1 MDTKKLDRWASL
13 LLDTGK
19 RNNLVNFKDTK
30 ASTVEIILPSPD
42 ELFTK
47 VESSASF
54 EVFDPQIADDEDEDY
69 SEESSASDENQDEK
83 GKPAVQEKLNRQEYI
98 DTYGTRIKN
107 NQILLF
113 NPNVNPVNAL
123 KNIDK
128 KAREHLEETG
138 VNVAYIA
145 FGFIHWKESA
155 DSSFVYRAPI
165 LLAPVTFSNDSAID
179 PWFVK
184 MTDDDVVVNPTFS
197 FKMNAEQGITLPEYE
212 NDGLE
217 EYLAKVENQIS
228 KIGWTVTKE
237 CKIGI
242 FSFLKMNMYKD
253 LMDNKDAIL
262 KNNNVRMLLG
272 EPVDTT
278 QGISIENGEH
288 HLNNPL
294 VELNNVVD
302 ADSSQ
307 IEAIEMAKAGASF
320 VLQGPPG
327 TGKSQTITNII
338 AECLCDGKKVLFVS
352 EKQAALNVVFDKLKK
367 AGLGEFCLE
376 LHSYKSNKK
385 NVIDNL
391 CSTLRAAKTSVSSQ
405 AESEI
410 ESKINSQKK
419 LDAYDEELHKKRD
432 VINKSLYQ
440 LYDAYAANRNAPD
453 VRVFIKNIDQKGDE
467 YLKNAL
473 GLLEQY
479 VAFVPSVGYQYRH
492 NPWYGY
498 VNQDTSYQMRE
509 NIKTCLEDMIAVSK
523 KYIELQKIIAV
534 NYGIDCNTLN
544 QTQLWDNFFTLAS
557 ESQILTPSFLKQSAC
572 AYLQEKLQEM
582 ENLGTEIV
590 RQRDEINRQYDDDIY
605 RLDADDAYKKL
616 TRVYTNCIGRFFNS
630 EYRKL
635 IADIKLNSK
644 SGKKPSYREAVD
656 LTNNLNIYHE
666 KMRNFEAVESPLK
679 SSLGSAYKGVDS
691 DWTIILN
698 QIAKLKELFD
708 SGASFSKL
716 EMFTN
721 VDYEEHKSDFAV
733 IAKQLGELREKCNNA
748 VELLSKSF
756 DSDIFDIKN
765 SSFEELLSKF
775 KACIN
780 EFDKL
785 DNWCRFESLLNKLKS
800 QEITEYI
807 DATIEANVRAE
818 DIISAYQCNFYRQ
831 WIDYIQHLTPV
842 LSGFNRVAHDQQVN
856 TFSKEDNTQ
865 FAISKVQIRSKLSQ
879 NRPSLDYVSPGSAVS
894 VLLREGEKRRKQKSI
909 RKLMDEAGELI
920 QVIKPC
926 FLMSPLS
933 VSTFLNT
940 DSVKFDTVVFDEAS
954 QIFPQDAIGAIYRG
968 KQLIVVGDSRQ
979 MPPSNFFG
987 SNVELDDGDEETGD
1001 ITDFESILDLC
1012 STTFAQLRLRWHYR
1026 SRYEQL
1032 ITFSNRHFY
1041 DNDLVTFP
1049 SSTTDKKWIGV
1060 DYYCVEDGIF
1070 DHRSR
1075 NNRKEAEFIVDL
1087 IYKNI
1092 EQFPDRSLGV
1102 VAFSVSQQDLIDKL
1116 LSKRRQTDPSKE
1128 FFFRRDAEEP
1138 FFIKNLETVQGDERD
1153 TIIFSVAY
1161 AKDSSGRLMHN
1172 FGPLN
1177 RVGGERRLNVAVT
1190 RAKFNVQLVAS
1201 IHHTDID
1208 LGRTKAEGARL
1219 LKNYLDYAENGAV
1232 AIEREVNINSFE
1244 QFDSEFELEVCEFL
1258 RQNGYDVDTQVGCS
1272 NFRIDLGIKR
1282 HDTSD
1287 YVLAVECDGATYHSS
1302 KNARDRDRL
1311 RQQILENMGW
1321 KFYRIWST
1329 DWFKNTSVEKERLLK
1344 AAKEAM
1350 NDDVPHEI
1358 NSNRD
1363 EENETSAD
1371 EVFEETMQ
1379 ENHKTFPEYKQADVY
1394 RFSVTDNFQAF
1405 VKKVMDIEAPVSEEW
1420 LLKRIPWM
1428 FGREKVTKAVKD
1440 EYEKKMFRCERN
1452 GIIRR
1457 NGFLYSSGMKEF
1469 ELRVPNGVDD
1479 KRDINYICR
1488 EELGS
1493 GMFEIIK
1500 QNMSIEKE
1508 SLYKYLAK
1516 LLGINRLT
1524 DKVVWKMDDALDA
1537 IKSLVEIDNG
1547 IISIIQS

>member
-1 MDTKKLDRWASL
+1 
-13 LLDTGK
+13 
-19 RNNLVNFKDTK
+19 
-30 ASTVEIILPSPD
+30 
-42 ELFTK
+42 
-47 VESSASF
+47 
-54 EVFDPQIADDEDEDY
+54 
-69 SEESSASDENQDEK
+69 
-83 GKPAVQEKLNRQEYI
+83 
-98 DTYGTRIKN
+98 
-107 NQILLF
+107 
-113 NPNVNPVNAL
+113 
-123 KNIDK
+123 
-128 KAREHLEETG
+128 
-138 VNVAYIA
+138 
-145 FGFIHWKESA
+145 
-155 DSSFVYRAPI
+155 
-165 LLAPVTFSNDSAID
+165 
-179 PWFVK
+179 
-184 MTDDDVVVNPTFS
+184 
-197 FKMNAEQGITLPEYE
+197 
-212 NDGLE
+212 
-217 EYLAKVENQIS
+217 
-228 KIGWTVTKE
+228 
-237 CKIGI
+237 
-242 FSFLKMNMYKD
+242 
-253 LMDNKDAIL
+253 
-262 KNNNVRMLLG
+262 
-272 EPVDTT
+272 
-278 QGISIENGEH
+278 
-288 HLNNPL
+288 
-294 VELNNVVD
+294 
-302 ADSSQ
+302 
-307 IEAIEMAKAGASF
+307 
-320 VLQGPPG
+320 
-327 TGKSQTITNII
+327 
-338 AECLCDGKKVLFVS
+338 
-352 EKQAALNVVFDKLKK
+352 
-367 AGLGEFCLE
+367 
-376 LHSYKSNKK
+376 
-385 NVIDNL
+385 
-391 CSTLRAAKTSVSSQ
+391 
-405 AESEI
+405 
-410 ESKINSQKK
+410 
-419 LDAYDEELHKKRD
+419 
-432 VINKSLYQ
+432 
-440 LYDAYAANRNAPD
+440 
-453 VRVFIKNIDQKGDE
+453 
-467 YLKNAL
+467 
-473 GLLEQY
+473 
-479 VAFVPSVGYQYRH
+479 
-492 NPWYGY
+492 
-498 VNQDTSYQMRE
+498 MRE

-544 QTQLWDNFFTLAS
+544 QTQLWDNLFTLAS

-572 AYLQEKLQEM
+572 AYLQEKLKEM

-644 SGKKPSYREAVD
+644 SGKKPSYREAVG

-666 KMRNFEAVESPLK
+666 KMRNFEAIESPLK

-818 DIISAYQCNFYRQ
+818 DIISAYQRNFYRQ

-1116 LSKRRQTDPSKE
+1116 LSKRRQADPSKE

-1232 AIEREVNINSFE
+1232 AIEREINVNSFE

-1272 NFRIDLGIKR
+1272 NFKIDLGIKR

-1350 NDDVPHEI
+1350 NDDVLHEI

-1479 KRDINYICR
+1479 KRDISYICR

-1537 IKSLVEIDNG
+1537 IKTLVEIDNG

>member
-1 MDTKKLDRWASL
+1 
-13 LLDTGK
+13 
-19 RNNLVNFKDTK
+19 
-30 ASTVEIILPSPD
+30 
-42 ELFTK
+42 
-47 VESSASF
+47 
-54 EVFDPQIADDEDEDY
+54 
-69 SEESSASDENQDEK
+69 
-83 GKPAVQEKLNRQEYI
+83 
-98 DTYGTRIKN
+98 
-107 NQILLF
+107 
-113 NPNVNPVNAL
+113 
-123 KNIDK
+123 
-128 KAREHLEETG
+128 
-138 VNVAYIA
+138 
-145 FGFIHWKESA
+145 
-155 DSSFVYRAPI
+155 
-165 LLAPVTFSNDSAID
+165 
-179 PWFVK
+179 
-184 MTDDDVVVNPTFS
+184 
-197 FKMNAEQGITLPEYE
+197 
-212 NDGLE
+212 
-217 EYLAKVENQIS
+217 
-228 KIGWTVTKE
+228 
-237 CKIGI
+237 
-242 FSFLKMNMYKD
+242 
-253 LMDNKDAIL
+253 
-262 KNNNVRMLLG
+262 
-272 EPVDTT
+272 
-278 QGISIENGEH
+278 
-288 HLNNPL
+288 
-294 VELNNVVD
+294 
-302 ADSSQ
+302 
-307 IEAIEMAKAGASF
+307 
-320 VLQGPPG
+320 
-327 TGKSQTITNII
+327 
-338 AECLCDGKKVLFVS
+338 
-352 EKQAALNVVFDKLKK
+352 
-367 AGLGEFCLE
+367 
-376 LHSYKSNKK
+376 
-385 NVIDNL
+385 
-391 CSTLRAAKTSVSSQ
+391 
-405 AESEI
+405 
-410 ESKINSQKK
+410 
-419 LDAYDEELHKKRD
+419 
-432 VINKSLYQ
+432 
-440 LYDAYAANRNAPD
+440 
-453 VRVFIKNIDQKGDE
+453 
-467 YLKNAL
+467 
-473 GLLEQY
+473 
-479 VAFVPSVGYQYRH
+479 
-492 NPWYGY
+492 
-498 VNQDTSYQMRE
+498 
-509 NIKTCLEDMIAVSK
+509 
-523 KYIELQKIIAV
+523 
-534 NYGIDCNTLN
+534 
-544 QTQLWDNFFTLAS
+544 
-557 ESQILTPSFLKQSAC
+557 
-572 AYLQEKLQEM
+572 
-582 ENLGTEIV
+582 
-590 RQRDEINRQYDDDIY
+590 
-605 RLDADDAYKKL
+605 
-616 TRVYTNCIGRFFNS
+616 
-630 EYRKL
+630 
-635 IADIKLNSK
+635 
-644 SGKKPSYREAVD
+644 
-656 LTNNLNIYHE
+656 
-666 KMRNFEAVESPLK
+666 
-679 SSLGSAYKGVDS
+679 
-691 DWTIILN
+691 
-698 QIAKLKELFD
+698 
-708 SGASFSKL
+708 
-716 EMFTN
+716 MFTN

-818 DIISAYQCNFYRQ
+818 DIISAYQRNFYRQ

-1116 LSKRRQTDPSKE
+1116 LSKRRQADPSKE

-1219 LKNYLDYAENGAV
+1219 LKNYLDYAENGAI
-1232 AIEREVNINSFE
+1232 AIEREVNVNSFE

-1394 RFSVTDNFQAF
+1394 RFSVTDNFQDF
-1405 VKKVMDIEAPVSEEW
+1405 VKKVMDIEAPISEER

-1537 IKSLVEIDNG
+1537 IKSLVEIDNS
-1547 IISIIQS
+1547 IISIIQN

>member
-1 MDTKKLDRWASL
+1 
-13 LLDTGK
+13 
-19 RNNLVNFKDTK
+19 
-30 ASTVEIILPSPD
+30 
-42 ELFTK
+42 
-47 VESSASF
+47 
-54 EVFDPQIADDEDEDY
+54 
-69 SEESSASDENQDEK
+69 
-83 GKPAVQEKLNRQEYI
+83 
-98 DTYGTRIKN
+98 
-107 NQILLF
+107 
-113 NPNVNPVNAL
+113 
-123 KNIDK
+123 
-128 KAREHLEETG
+128 
-138 VNVAYIA
+138 
-145 FGFIHWKESA
+145 
-155 DSSFVYRAPI
+155 
-165 LLAPVTFSNDSAID
+165 
-179 PWFVK
+179 
-184 MTDDDVVVNPTFS
+184 
-197 FKMNAEQGITLPEYE
+197 
-212 NDGLE
+212 
-217 EYLAKVENQIS
+217 
-228 KIGWTVTKE
+228 
-237 CKIGI
+237 
-242 FSFLKMNMYKD
+242 
-253 LMDNKDAIL
+253 
-262 KNNNVRMLLG
+262 
-272 EPVDTT
+272 
-278 QGISIENGEH
+278 
-288 HLNNPL
+288 
-294 VELNNVVD
+294 
-302 ADSSQ
+302 
-307 IEAIEMAKAGASF
+307 
-320 VLQGPPG
+320 
-327 TGKSQTITNII
+327 
-338 AECLCDGKKVLFVS
+338 
-352 EKQAALNVVFDKLKK
+352 
-367 AGLGEFCLE
+367 
-376 LHSYKSNKK
+376 
-385 NVIDNL
+385 
-391 CSTLRAAKTSVSSQ
+391 
-405 AESEI
+405 
-410 ESKINSQKK
+410 
-419 LDAYDEELHKKRD
+419 
-432 VINKSLYQ
+432 
-440 LYDAYAANRNAPD
+440 
-453 VRVFIKNIDQKGDE
+453 
-467 YLKNAL
+467 
-473 GLLEQY
+473 
-479 VAFVPSVGYQYRH
+479 
-492 NPWYGY
+492 
-498 VNQDTSYQMRE
+498 MRE

-590 RQRDEINRQYDDDIY
+590 RQRDEINRQYDDDVY

-807 DATIEANVRAE
+807 DATIEANVCAE
-818 DIISAYQCNFYRQ
+818 DIISAYQRNFYRQ

-909 RKLMDEAGELI
+909 RKIMDEAGELI

-1116 LSKRRQTDPSKE
+1116 LSKRRQADPSKE

-1219 LKNYLDYAENGAV
+1219 LKNYLDYAENGAI
-1232 AIEREVNINSFE
+1232 AIEREVNVNSFE

-1371 EVFEETMQ
+1371 EVFEENMQ
-1379 ENHKTFPEYKQADVY
+1379 ENHKAFPEYKQADVY
-1394 RFSVTDNFQAF
+1394 RFSVTDNFQSF

-1547 IISIIQS
+1547 IISIIQN

>member
-1 MDTKKLDRWASL
+1 M
-13 LLDTGK
+13 
-19 RNNLVNFKDTK
+19 
-30 ASTVEIILPSPD
+30 
-42 ELFTK
+42 
-47 VESSASF
+47 
-54 EVFDPQIADDEDEDY
+54 
-69 SEESSASDENQDEK
+69 
-83 GKPAVQEKLNRQEYI
+83 
-98 DTYGTRIKN
+98 
-107 NQILLF
+107 
-113 NPNVNPVNAL
+113 
-123 KNIDK
+123 
-128 KAREHLEETG
+128 
-138 VNVAYIA
+138 
-145 FGFIHWKESA
+145 
-155 DSSFVYRAPI
+155 
-165 LLAPVTFSNDSAID
+165 
-179 PWFVK
+179 
-184 MTDDDVVVNPTFS
+184 
-197 FKMNAEQGITLPEYE
+197 
-212 NDGLE
+212 
-217 EYLAKVENQIS
+217 
-228 KIGWTVTKE
+228 
-237 CKIGI
+237 
-242 FSFLKMNMYKD
+242 
-253 LMDNKDAIL
+253 
-262 KNNNVRMLLG
+262 
-272 EPVDTT
+272 
-278 QGISIENGEH
+278 
-288 HLNNPL
+288 
-294 VELNNVVD
+294 D

-367 AGLGEFCLE
+367 AGLGEFCLG

-775 KACIN
+775 KPCIN

-818 DIISAYQCNFYRQ
+818 DIISAYQRNFYRQ
-831 WIDYIQHLTPV
+831 WIEYIQHLTPV

-1116 LSKRRQTDPSKE
+1116 LSKRRQADPSKE

-1232 AIEREVNINSFE
+1232 AIEREVNVNSFE

-1321 KFYRIWST
+1321 NFYRIWST

-1358 NSNRD
+1358 NSNRG

-1469 ELRVPNGVDD
+1469 GLRVPNGVDD

-1547 IISIIQS
+1547 IISIIQN

>member
-1 MDTKKLDRWASL
+1 M
-13 LLDTGK
+13 
-19 RNNLVNFKDTK
+19 
-30 ASTVEIILPSPD
+30 
-42 ELFTK
+42 
-47 VESSASF
+47 
-54 EVFDPQIADDEDEDY
+54 
-69 SEESSASDENQDEK
+69 
-83 GKPAVQEKLNRQEYI
+83 
-98 DTYGTRIKN
+98 
-107 NQILLF
+107 
-113 NPNVNPVNAL
+113 
-123 KNIDK
+123 
-128 KAREHLEETG
+128 
-138 VNVAYIA
+138 
-145 FGFIHWKESA
+145 
-155 DSSFVYRAPI
+155 
-165 LLAPVTFSNDSAID
+165 
-179 PWFVK
+179 
-184 MTDDDVVVNPTFS
+184 
-197 FKMNAEQGITLPEYE
+197 
-212 NDGLE
+212 
-217 EYLAKVENQIS
+217 
-228 KIGWTVTKE
+228 
-237 CKIGI
+237 
-242 FSFLKMNMYKD
+242 
-253 LMDNKDAIL
+253 
-262 KNNNVRMLLG
+262 
-272 EPVDTT
+272 
-278 QGISIENGEH
+278 
-288 HLNNPL
+288 
-294 VELNNVVD
+294 
-302 ADSSQ
+302 
-307 IEAIEMAKAGASF
+307 
-320 VLQGPPG
+320 
-327 TGKSQTITNII
+327 
-338 AECLCDGKKVLFVS
+338 
-352 EKQAALNVVFDKLKK
+352 
-367 AGLGEFCLE
+367 
-376 LHSYKSNKK
+376 
-385 NVIDNL
+385 
-391 CSTLRAAKTSVSSQ
+391 
-405 AESEI
+405 
-410 ESKINSQKK
+410 
-419 LDAYDEELHKKRD
+419 
-432 VINKSLYQ
+432 
-440 LYDAYAANRNAPD
+440 
-453 VRVFIKNIDQKGDE
+453 
-467 YLKNAL
+467 
-473 GLLEQY
+473 
-479 VAFVPSVGYQYRH
+479 
-492 NPWYGY
+492 
-498 VNQDTSYQMRE
+498 
-509 NIKTCLEDMIAVSK
+509 
-523 KYIELQKIIAV
+523 
-534 NYGIDCNTLN
+534 
-544 QTQLWDNFFTLAS
+544 
-557 ESQILTPSFLKQSAC
+557 
-572 AYLQEKLQEM
+572 
-582 ENLGTEIV
+582 
-590 RQRDEINRQYDDDIY
+590 
-605 RLDADDAYKKL
+605 
-616 TRVYTNCIGRFFNS
+616 
-630 EYRKL
+630 
-635 IADIKLNSK
+635 
-644 SGKKPSYREAVD
+644 
-656 LTNNLNIYHE
+656 
-666 KMRNFEAVESPLK
+666 
-679 SSLGSAYKGVDS
+679 
-691 DWTIILN
+691 
-698 QIAKLKELFD
+698 
-708 SGASFSKL
+708 

-818 DIISAYQCNFYRQ
+818 DIISAYQRNFYRQ

-865 FAISKVQIRSKLSQ
+865 FAISKVHIRSKLSQ

-1116 LSKRRQTDPSKE
+1116 LSKRRQADPSKE

-1219 LKNYLDYAENGAV
+1219 LKNYLDYAENGAI
-1232 AIEREVNINSFE
+1232 AIEREVNVNSFE

-1405 VKKVMDIEAPVSEEW
+1405 VKKVMDIEAPISEER

-1537 IKSLVEIDNG
+1537 IKSLVEIDNS
-1547 IISIIQS
+1547 IISIIQN

>member
-1 MDTKKLDRWASL
+1 M
-13 LLDTGK
+13 
-19 RNNLVNFKDTK
+19 
-30 ASTVEIILPSPD
+30 
-42 ELFTK
+42 
-47 VESSASF
+47 
-54 EVFDPQIADDEDEDY
+54 
-69 SEESSASDENQDEK
+69 
-83 GKPAVQEKLNRQEYI
+83 
-98 DTYGTRIKN
+98 
-107 NQILLF
+107 
-113 NPNVNPVNAL
+113 
-123 KNIDK
+123 
-128 KAREHLEETG
+128 
-138 VNVAYIA
+138 
-145 FGFIHWKESA
+145 
-155 DSSFVYRAPI
+155 
-165 LLAPVTFSNDSAID
+165 
-179 PWFVK
+179 
-184 MTDDDVVVNPTFS
+184 
-197 FKMNAEQGITLPEYE
+197 
-212 NDGLE
+212 
-217 EYLAKVENQIS
+217 
-228 KIGWTVTKE
+228 
-237 CKIGI
+237 
-242 FSFLKMNMYKD
+242 
-253 LMDNKDAIL
+253 
-262 KNNNVRMLLG
+262 
-272 EPVDTT
+272 
-278 QGISIENGEH
+278 
-288 HLNNPL
+288 
-294 VELNNVVD
+294 
-302 ADSSQ
+302 
-307 IEAIEMAKAGASF
+307 
-320 VLQGPPG
+320 
-327 TGKSQTITNII
+327 
-338 AECLCDGKKVLFVS
+338 
-352 EKQAALNVVFDKLKK
+352 
-367 AGLGEFCLE
+367 
-376 LHSYKSNKK
+376 
-385 NVIDNL
+385 
-391 CSTLRAAKTSVSSQ
+391 
-405 AESEI
+405 
-410 ESKINSQKK
+410 
-419 LDAYDEELHKKRD
+419 
-432 VINKSLYQ
+432 
-440 LYDAYAANRNAPD
+440 
-453 VRVFIKNIDQKGDE
+453 
-467 YLKNAL
+467 
-473 GLLEQY
+473 
-479 VAFVPSVGYQYRH
+479 
-492 NPWYGY
+492 
-498 VNQDTSYQMRE
+498 
-509 NIKTCLEDMIAVSK
+509 
-523 KYIELQKIIAV
+523 
-534 NYGIDCNTLN
+534 
-544 QTQLWDNFFTLAS
+544 
-557 ESQILTPSFLKQSAC
+557 
-572 AYLQEKLQEM
+572 
-582 ENLGTEIV
+582 
-590 RQRDEINRQYDDDIY
+590 
-605 RLDADDAYKKL
+605 
-616 TRVYTNCIGRFFNS
+616 
-630 EYRKL
+630 
-635 IADIKLNSK
+635 
-644 SGKKPSYREAVD
+644 
-656 LTNNLNIYHE
+656 
-666 KMRNFEAVESPLK
+666 
-679 SSLGSAYKGVDS
+679 
-691 DWTIILN
+691 
-698 QIAKLKELFD
+698 
-708 SGASFSKL
+708 
-716 EMFTN
+716 
-721 VDYEEHKSDFAV
+721 
-733 IAKQLGELREKCNNA
+733 
-748 VELLSKSF
+748 
-756 DSDIFDIKN
+756 
-765 SSFEELLSKF
+765 
-775 KACIN
+775 
-780 EFDKL
+780 
-785 DNWCRFESLLNKLKS
+785 
-800 QEITEYI
+800 
-807 DATIEANVRAE
+807 
-818 DIISAYQCNFYRQ
+818 
-831 WIDYIQHLTPV
+831 
-842 LSGFNRVAHDQQVN
+842 AHDQQVN

-879 NRPSLDYVSPGSAVS
+879 NRPSLDYVSQGSAVS

-1116 LSKRRQTDPSKE
+1116 LSKRRQADPSKE

-1232 AIEREVNINSFE
+1232 AIEREVNVNSFE

>member
-1 MDTKKLDRWASL
+1 MNVHEDL
-13 LLDTGK
+13 LNNGK
-19 RNNLVNFKDTK
+19 NNC
-30 ASTVEIILPSPD
+30 S
-42 ELFTK
+42 FT
-47 VESSASF
+47 
-54 EVFDPQIADDEDEDY
+54 EDEVDIMC
-69 SEESSASDENQDEK
+69 SEDGD
-83 GKPAVQEKLNRQEYI
+83 
-98 DTYGTRIKN
+98 DT
-107 NQILLF
+107 
-113 NPNVNPVNAL
+113 
-123 KNIDK
+123 
-128 KAREHLEETG
+128 
-138 VNVAYIA
+138 
-145 FGFIHWKESA
+145 
-155 DSSFVYRAPI
+155 
-165 LLAPVTFSNDSAID
+165 
-179 PWFVK
+179 
-184 MTDDDVVVNPTFS
+184 
-197 FKMNAEQGITLPEYE
+197 
-212 NDGLE
+212 
-217 EYLAKVENQIS
+217 
-228 KIGWTVTKE
+228 
-237 CKIGI
+237 
-242 FSFLKMNMYKD
+242 
-253 LMDNKDAIL
+253 
-262 KNNNVRMLLG
+262 
-272 EPVDTT
+272 
-278 QGISIENGEH
+278 
-288 HLNNPL
+288 
-294 VELNNVVD
+294 
-302 ADSSQ
+302 
-307 IEAIEMAKAGASF
+307 
-320 VLQGPPG
+320 
-327 TGKSQTITNII
+327 
-338 AECLCDGKKVLFVS
+338 
-352 EKQAALNVVFDKLKK
+352 
-367 AGLGEFCLE
+367 
-376 LHSYKSNKK
+376 
-385 NVIDNL
+385 
-391 CSTLRAAKTSVSSQ
+391 
-405 AESEI
+405 
-410 ESKINSQKK
+410 
-419 LDAYDEELHKKRD
+419 
-432 VINKSLYQ
+432 
-440 LYDAYAANRNAPD
+440 
-453 VRVFIKNIDQKGDE
+453 
-467 YLKNAL
+467 
-473 GLLEQY
+473 
-479 VAFVPSVGYQYRH
+479 
-492 NPWYGY
+492 
-498 VNQDTSYQMRE
+498 YQMRE
-509 NIKTCLEDMIAVSK
+509 NIKTCLENMIAVSK

-572 AYLQEKLQEM
+572 AYLLEKLQEM

-644 SGKKPSYREAVD
+644 NGKKPSYQEAVD
-656 LTNNLNIYHE
+656 LINNLNIYHE
-666 KMRNFEAVESPLK
+666 KMRNFEAIESPLK

-785 DNWCRFESLLNKLKS
+785 DNWCRFESLLNTLKS

-807 DATIEANVRAE
+807 DATIEANVRVE
-818 DIISAYQCNFYRQ
+818 DIISAYQRNFYRQ

-1116 LSKRRQTDPSKE
+1116 LSKRRQADPSKE

-1219 LKNYLDYAENGAV
+1219 LKNYLDYAENGAI
-1232 AIEREVNINSFE
+1232 AIEREVNVNSFE

-1405 VKKVMDIEAPVSEEW
+1405 VKKVMDIEAPISEEW

-1537 IKSLVEIDNG
+1537 IKSLVEIDNS
-1547 IISIIQS
+1547 IISIIQN

>member
-1 MDTKKLDRWASL
+1 
-13 LLDTGK
+13 
-19 RNNLVNFKDTK
+19 
-30 ASTVEIILPSPD
+30 
-42 ELFTK
+42 
-47 VESSASF
+47 
-54 EVFDPQIADDEDEDY
+54 
-69 SEESSASDENQDEK
+69 
-83 GKPAVQEKLNRQEYI
+83 
-98 DTYGTRIKN
+98 
-107 NQILLF
+107 
-113 NPNVNPVNAL
+113 
-123 KNIDK
+123 
-128 KAREHLEETG
+128 
-138 VNVAYIA
+138 
-145 FGFIHWKESA
+145 
-155 DSSFVYRAPI
+155 
-165 LLAPVTFSNDSAID
+165 
-179 PWFVK
+179 
-184 MTDDDVVVNPTFS
+184 
-197 FKMNAEQGITLPEYE
+197 
-212 NDGLE
+212 
-217 EYLAKVENQIS
+217 
-228 KIGWTVTKE
+228 
-237 CKIGI
+237 
-242 FSFLKMNMYKD
+242 
-253 LMDNKDAIL
+253 
-262 KNNNVRMLLG
+262 
-272 EPVDTT
+272 
-278 QGISIENGEH
+278 
-288 HLNNPL
+288 
-294 VELNNVVD
+294 
-302 ADSSQ
+302 
-307 IEAIEMAKAGASF
+307 
-320 VLQGPPG
+320 
-327 TGKSQTITNII
+327 
-338 AECLCDGKKVLFVS
+338 
-352 EKQAALNVVFDKLKK
+352 
-367 AGLGEFCLE
+367 
-376 LHSYKSNKK
+376 
-385 NVIDNL
+385 
-391 CSTLRAAKTSVSSQ
+391 
-405 AESEI
+405 
-410 ESKINSQKK
+410 
-419 LDAYDEELHKKRD
+419 
-432 VINKSLYQ
+432 
-440 LYDAYAANRNAPD
+440 
-453 VRVFIKNIDQKGDE
+453 
-467 YLKNAL
+467 
-473 GLLEQY
+473 
-479 VAFVPSVGYQYRH
+479 
-492 NPWYGY
+492 
-498 VNQDTSYQMRE
+498 MRE

-534 NYGIDCNTLN
+534 NYGIDCHTLN

-582 ENLGTEIV
+582 ETLGTEIV

-644 SGKKPSYREAVD
+644 SGKKPSYREAVG

-756 DSDIFDIKN
+756 DSDIFEIKN

-807 DATIEANVRAE
+807 DATIEANVCAE
-818 DIISAYQCNFYRQ
+818 DIISAYQRNFYRQ

-1219 LKNYLDYAENGAV
+1219 LKNYLDYAENGAI
-1232 AIEREVNINSFE
+1232 AIEREVNVNSFE

-1479 KRDINYICR
+1479 KRDISYICR

-1547 IISIIQS
+1547 IISIIQN

>member
-1 MDTKKLDRWASL
+1 
-13 LLDTGK
+13 
-19 RNNLVNFKDTK
+19 
-30 ASTVEIILPSPD
+30 
-42 ELFTK
+42 
-47 VESSASF
+47 
-54 EVFDPQIADDEDEDY
+54 
-69 SEESSASDENQDEK
+69 
-83 GKPAVQEKLNRQEYI
+83 
-98 DTYGTRIKN
+98 
-107 NQILLF
+107 
-113 NPNVNPVNAL
+113 
-123 KNIDK
+123 
-128 KAREHLEETG
+128 
-138 VNVAYIA
+138 
-145 FGFIHWKESA
+145 
-155 DSSFVYRAPI
+155 
-165 LLAPVTFSNDSAID
+165 
-179 PWFVK
+179 
-184 MTDDDVVVNPTFS
+184 
-197 FKMNAEQGITLPEYE
+197 
-212 NDGLE
+212 
-217 EYLAKVENQIS
+217 
-228 KIGWTVTKE
+228 
-237 CKIGI
+237 
-242 FSFLKMNMYKD
+242 
-253 LMDNKDAIL
+253 
-262 KNNNVRMLLG
+262 
-272 EPVDTT
+272 
-278 QGISIENGEH
+278 
-288 HLNNPL
+288 
-294 VELNNVVD
+294 
-302 ADSSQ
+302 
-307 IEAIEMAKAGASF
+307 
-320 VLQGPPG
+320 
-327 TGKSQTITNII
+327 
-338 AECLCDGKKVLFVS
+338 
-352 EKQAALNVVFDKLKK
+352 
-367 AGLGEFCLE
+367 
-376 LHSYKSNKK
+376 
-385 NVIDNL
+385 
-391 CSTLRAAKTSVSSQ
+391 
-405 AESEI
+405 
-410 ESKINSQKK
+410 
-419 LDAYDEELHKKRD
+419 
-432 VINKSLYQ
+432 
-440 LYDAYAANRNAPD
+440 
-453 VRVFIKNIDQKGDE
+453 
-467 YLKNAL
+467 
-473 GLLEQY
+473 
-479 VAFVPSVGYQYRH
+479 
-492 NPWYGY
+492 
-498 VNQDTSYQMRE
+498 
-509 NIKTCLEDMIAVSK
+509 
-523 KYIELQKIIAV
+523 
-534 NYGIDCNTLN
+534 
-544 QTQLWDNFFTLAS
+544 
-557 ESQILTPSFLKQSAC
+557 
-572 AYLQEKLQEM
+572 
-582 ENLGTEIV
+582 
-590 RQRDEINRQYDDDIY
+590 
-605 RLDADDAYKKL
+605 
-616 TRVYTNCIGRFFNS
+616 
-630 EYRKL
+630 
-635 IADIKLNSK
+635 
-644 SGKKPSYREAVD
+644 
-656 LTNNLNIYHE
+656 
-666 KMRNFEAVESPLK
+666 
-679 SSLGSAYKGVDS
+679 
-691 DWTIILN
+691 
-698 QIAKLKELFD
+698 
-708 SGASFSKL
+708 
-716 EMFTN
+716 
-721 VDYEEHKSDFAV
+721 
-733 IAKQLGELREKCNNA
+733 
-748 VELLSKSF
+748 
-756 DSDIFDIKN
+756 
-765 SSFEELLSKF
+765 
-775 KACIN
+775 
-780 EFDKL
+780 
-785 DNWCRFESLLNKLKS
+785 
-800 QEITEYI
+800 
-807 DATIEANVRAE
+807 
-818 DIISAYQCNFYRQ
+818 
-831 WIDYIQHLTPV
+831 
-842 LSGFNRVAHDQQVN
+842 
-856 TFSKEDNTQ
+856 
-865 FAISKVQIRSKLSQ
+865 
-879 NRPSLDYVSPGSAVS
+879 
-894 VLLREGEKRRKQKSI
+894 
-909 RKLMDEAGELI
+909 
-920 QVIKPC
+920 
-926 FLMSPLS
+926 
-933 VSTFLNT
+933 
-940 DSVKFDTVVFDEAS
+940 
-954 QIFPQDAIGAIYRG
+954 
-968 KQLIVVGDSRQ
+968 

-1116 LSKRRQTDPSKE
+1116 LSKRRQADPSKE

-1219 LKNYLDYAENGAV
+1219 LKNYLDYAENGAI
-1232 AIEREVNINSFE
+1232 AIEREVNVNSFE

-1405 VKKVMDIEAPVSEEW
+1405 VKKVMDIEAPISEEW

-1440 EYEKKMFRCERN
+1440 EDEKKMFRCERN

-1457 NGFLYSSGMKEF
+1457 NGFLYLSGMKEF

-1547 IISIIQS
+1547 IISIIQN

>member
-1 MDTKKLDRWASL
+1 
-13 LLDTGK
+13 
-19 RNNLVNFKDTK
+19 
-30 ASTVEIILPSPD
+30 
-42 ELFTK
+42 
-47 VESSASF
+47 
-54 EVFDPQIADDEDEDY
+54 
-69 SEESSASDENQDEK
+69 
-83 GKPAVQEKLNRQEYI
+83 
-98 DTYGTRIKN
+98 
-107 NQILLF
+107 
-113 NPNVNPVNAL
+113 
-123 KNIDK
+123 
-128 KAREHLEETG
+128 
-138 VNVAYIA
+138 
-145 FGFIHWKESA
+145 
-155 DSSFVYRAPI
+155 
-165 LLAPVTFSNDSAID
+165 
-179 PWFVK
+179 
-184 MTDDDVVVNPTFS
+184 
-197 FKMNAEQGITLPEYE
+197 
-212 NDGLE
+212 
-217 EYLAKVENQIS
+217 
-228 KIGWTVTKE
+228 
-237 CKIGI
+237 
-242 FSFLKMNMYKD
+242 
-253 LMDNKDAIL
+253 
-262 KNNNVRMLLG
+262 
-272 EPVDTT
+272 
-278 QGISIENGEH
+278 
-288 HLNNPL
+288 
-294 VELNNVVD
+294 
-302 ADSSQ
+302 
-307 IEAIEMAKAGASF
+307 
-320 VLQGPPG
+320 
-327 TGKSQTITNII
+327 
-338 AECLCDGKKVLFVS
+338 
-352 EKQAALNVVFDKLKK
+352 
-367 AGLGEFCLE
+367 
-376 LHSYKSNKK
+376 
-385 NVIDNL
+385 
-391 CSTLRAAKTSVSSQ
+391 
-405 AESEI
+405 
-410 ESKINSQKK
+410 
-419 LDAYDEELHKKRD
+419 
-432 VINKSLYQ
+432 
-440 LYDAYAANRNAPD
+440 
-453 VRVFIKNIDQKGDE
+453 
-467 YLKNAL
+467 
-473 GLLEQY
+473 
-479 VAFVPSVGYQYRH
+479 
-492 NPWYGY
+492 
-498 VNQDTSYQMRE
+498 MRE

-644 SGKKPSYREAVD
+644 SGKKPSYQEAVD

-765 SSFEELLSKF
+765 SAFEELLSKF

-818 DIISAYQCNFYRQ
+818 DIISAYQRNFYRQ

-879 NRPSLDYVSPGSAVS
+879 NRPSLDYVSPESAVS

-1116 LSKRRQTDPSKE
+1116 LSKRRQADPSKE

-1219 LKNYLDYAENGAV
+1219 LKNYLDYAENGAI
-1232 AIEREVNINSFE
+1232 AIEREVNVNSFE

-1258 RQNGYDVDTQVGCS
+1258 CQNGYDVDTQVGCS

-1394 RFSVTDNFQAF
+1394 RFSVIDNFQAF

-1457 NGFLYSSGMKEF
+1457 NGFLYASGMKEF

-1537 IKSLVEIDNG
+1537 IKSLVEIDND
-1547 IISIIQS
+1547 IISINQS